1 MVQINKNSTP
11 NVRPALCIIPVFLFV
26 PALAFFL
33 LCVYIYIYIYICCY
47 GFISSPKFEAW
58 GLPLRFRNTC
68 IAFSFPFPLSPPPS
82 PHLSRGCSKHP
93 DFQTRRGHFVFNY
106 VESTS
111 LPLPSTPHFIFV
123 FSRFKLT
130 FPRLIM
136 LMIPNSITVVFV
148 IPSCAQSSPECLPL
162 ARHWASFLLPV

>member
-1 MVQINKNSTP
+1 MV
-11 NVRPALCIIPVFLFV
+11 L
-26 PALAFFL
+26 FL
-33 LCVYIYIYIYICCY
+33 LQNSRPGDYHYVSVILA
-47 GFISSPKFEAW
+47 SHSDSTSP
-58 GLPLRFRNTC
+58 
-68 IAFSFPFPLSPPPS
+68 SPPP

-136 LMIPNSITVVFV
+136 LMIQNSITVVFV
-148 IPSCAQSSPECLPL
+148 IPSFAQSSPECLTL
-162 ARHWASFLLPV
+162 ARRWASFLLPV